1 MKIKHLQILLGGAA
15 LLLLTVLFA
24 CNKDEK
30 KKSEPQGAKI
40 ESISFKMESYS
51 VKINET
57 AGINLKGELKITPVS
72 IVDTCKITW
81 ELSDPSIAKIT
92 ENGVITPVKEGE
104 TIVTATVQGKSA
116 QCKYSVKVI
125 HVKDVIVEP
134 AGIAEN
140 VNIGSTKKL
149 TANIDPEDATF
160 QTIEWK
166 SSNTAVAIVSSD
178 GTVTCKG
185 EGKCTITAT
194 VDGKVGKCNVTYS
207 PNIVHVTSVTV
218 TPSSYSVEGRVG
230 NTKKLTAKVLP
241 SNATDKT
248 VTWKSSNTAVAT
260 VSSDGTVTC
269 KGLGTATI
277 TATADGVEGKCTA
290 KYEPV
295 KVTGVRIQP
304 STVNETVSIGATK
317 KLTAIIEPEDATDKT
332 VTWKSNN
339 QAVVTVSSDGTIT
352 CKGVG
357 EAAILVTASNN
368 KTATCNVTYNKV
380 PVTSVRITKA
390 GLFFNSIGQTYKLKA
405 EVEPSNATYKDVTWY
420 STNTSVATVD
430 YNGVVTC
437 KGFGTATITATA
449 DGHSH
454 GCIVMSNQSYL
465 VDPCR
470 NMYLY
475 KQIGNQVWMT
485 QNMRCNIYDTQS
497 ERPNATIETYSYKN
511 SHSATYVPYCVDASI
526 RDNWS
531 SSVCADKLSDLQVN
545 TLGYLYNWEAAVG
558 TLDYTS
564 SFSSRRQGICPNG
577 WHVPTD
583 EEYRTLFN
591 YVGKAQAAKKLRT
604 TSGWCN
610 GINGTDDYAF
620 SVLPAGYA
628 SGNQIFYVGRD
639 SYLTTATTSSQSG
652 YTWTINFS
660 RNSDNECEY
669 FIESLPKNNAYG
681 VRCIKN

>member
-1 MKIKHLQILLGGAA
+1 MKIKYLQILLGGAA

-81 ELSDPSIAKIT
+81 ALSDPSIAKIT
-92 ENGVITPVKEGE
+92 ESGVITPVKEGE
-104 TIVTATVQGKSA
+104 TKVTATVQGKSA
-116 QCKYSVKVI
+116 QCKYAVKVI
-125 HVKDVIVEP
+125 HVKEVVVVP

-160 QTIEWK
+160 QTVEWK
-166 SSNTAVAIVSSD
+166 SSNTAVATVSSD

-194 VDGKVGKCNVTYS
+194 VDGKEGKCNVTYS
-207 PNIVHVTSVTV
+207 PNIVHVTSVIVTPSSITENVSVGSTKKLTANVEPGNATDKTV
-218 TPSSYSVEGRVG
+218 TWKSSNTAVATVSSDGTVTCKGIGTATITATADGVPGKCEVKYEKVKVSTVTITPSSYSVEGRVG

-304 STVNETVSIGATK
+304 STVNETDSIGATK

-368 KTATCNVTYNKV
+368 KTSTCNVTYNKI
-380 PVTSVRITKA
+380 PVTSVKITRPA
-390 GLFFNSIGQTYKLKA
+390 LAFHAIGQTYKL
-405 EVEPSNATYKDVTWY
+405 
-420 STNTSVATVD
+420 
-430 YNGVVTC
+430 
-437 KGFGTATITATA
+437 TA
-449 DGHSH
+449 D
-454 GCIVMSNQSYL
+454 V
-465 VDPCR
+465 
-470 NMYLY
+470 
-475 KQIGNQVWMT
+475 
-485 QNMRCNIYDTQS
+485 
-497 ERPNATIETYSYKN
+497 
-511 SHSATYVPYCVDASI
+511 
-526 RDNWS
+526 
-531 SSVCADKLSDLQVN
+531 
-545 TLGYLYNWEAAVG
+545 
-558 TLDYTS
+558 
-564 SFSSRRQGICPNG
+564 
-577 WHVPTD
+577 
-583 EEYRTLFN
+583 
-591 YVGKAQAAKKLRT
+591 
-604 TSGWCN
+604 
-610 GINGTDDYAF
+610 
-620 SVLPAGYA
+620 
-628 SGNQIFYVGRD
+628 
-639 SYLTTATTSSQSG
+639 
-652 YTWTINFS
+652 
-660 RNSDNECEY
+660 
-669 FIESLPKNNAYG
+669 
-681 VRCIKN
+681 